1 MIKNGFIFKRC
12 ILFLRESFK
21 RCISLRARE
30 RETETERCRVYVGM
44 YTLLVSADAYG
55 CQKRVLDPQELEVQ
69 VVVKQEPNLDLL
81 QE

>member
-21 RCISLRARE
+21 RCISLRARK
-30 RETETERCRVYVGM
+30 RETERERCRVYVGM
-44 YTLLVSADAYG
+44 YTSADAYG